1 MIRPEFSPPRIFH
14 YLAWLA
20 LLFLALTAPALAD
33 IYRWV
38 DEAGVIHFTDDPS
51 SIPERNRR
59 QAQDILKAPPSAGKP
74 SLSTIGASAPPA
86 TAPPA
91 ATEYIQQGNGRSP
104 EAFPPSVES
113 PAVRSEQLRAKIAA
127 KEQFIDTI
135 DRKRS
140 SILNPLGNR
149 FVDPADLELYR
160 KYQEE
165 LPADRARLKEL
176 ESRLSPGV
184 N

>member
-1 MIRPEFSPPRIFH
+1 MMRTEYSPSRNV
-14 YLAWLA
+14 LSLVWLA
-20 LLFLALTAPALAD
+20 FLLLALTSPALAD

-38 DEAGVIHFTDDPS
+38 DEGGVIHFTDDLS
-51 SIPERNRR
+51 SIPEKNRR
-59 QAQDILKAPPSAGKP
+59 QAQDILKAPPSAGKT

-86 TAPPA
+86 GAAPGAMEFIP
-91 ATEYIQQGNGRSP
+91 QGDGGTP
-104 EAFPPSVES
+104 EALSPSTES
-113 PAVRSEQLRAKIAA
+113 PAAQAEQMRAKIAA

-140 SILNPLGNR
+140 AILNPLGNR
-149 FVDPADLELYR
+149 FVDPPDLELYR

-165 LPADRARLKEL
+165 LPGDRARLKEL

>member
-1 MIRPEFSPPRIFH
+1 MIRLELFPARNVLSLTWIAF
-14 YLAWLA
+14 
-20 LLFLALTAPALAD
+20 LLLALTAPAFAD

-38 DEAGVIHFTDDPS
+38 DEGGVIHFTDDPS
-51 SIPERNRR
+51 SIPEKNRR

-86 TAPPA
+86 GAAPA
-91 ATEYIQQGNGRSP
+91 AMESFPQGNGRSP
-104 EAFPPSVES
+104 ESFPPSVES
-113 PAVRSEQLRAKIAA
+113 TALQSEQLRAKIAA
-127 KEQFIDTI
+127 KEQFIDAI

-140 SILNPLGNR
+140 NIINPLGNR

-176 ESRLSPGV
+176 ESGLSPGV

>member
-1 MIRPEFSPPRIFH
+1 MIRLKFSPPRNFLS
-14 YLAWLA
+14 LAWIA
-20 LLFLALTAPALAD
+20 FLLLALTAPALAD

-38 DEAGVIHFTDDPS
+38 DEGGVIHFTDDPS
-51 SIPERNRR
+51 SIPEKNRR
-59 QAQDILKAPPSAGKP
+59 QAQDILKTPPSAGKP

-86 TAPPA
+86 GAAPA
-91 ATEYIQQGNGRSP
+91 AMEPIPQGDGGTSEALSP
-104 EAFPPSVES
+104 SGES
-113 PAVRSEQLRAKIAA
+113 LAAQSEQMRAKIAA
-127 KEQFIDTI
+127 KEQFIDAI
-135 DRKRS
+135 ERKRS
-140 SILNPLGNR
+140 KILNPLGNR